1 MARILI
7 LCPTHDHVDAL
18 YFSIASAL
26 AQTFEDWEMVVICDG
41 APPRTLE
48 ILEAI
53 TLTDARIT
61 FEAHPKS
68 FKTCEIHRDRIVR
81 ASDAEYVCH
90 LGDDDVWAP
99 DHLERMLNL
108 MQLGDWVNQ
117 SAMSILNTGGVDW
130 TPRNMGGPT
139 ARNSMG
145 KQKFAIAVGFSHSAY
160 RMESYLSLPDGWSQT
175 PKTYGP
181 GDQFMTA
188 KFLTR
193 SDIRVASTADCSSLK
208 FTSRCPDSLA
218 LPPEGFAARIAPWL
232 ARIARPGLMQST
244 ARAAEMDAVLL
255 GLLSVYAPTKDHD
268 LAAAFAVCGLQFV
281 NADTPCNVAVDGAP
295 MHLPLTPAQHTQ
307 ALHAYLSYGTWYHG
321 DVSVDDWVT
330 EVGQSPGAWVKGLR
344 GLSRT
349 RPEISISAF
358 NELETRYGASDHL
371 TSVRIYLHI
380 QALAFNAAR
389 DDLSRARRLWPN
401 ASWIEPAEIQVE
413 TAANKANST

>member
-1 MARILI
+1 MARLLI

-145 KQKFAIAVGFSHSAY
+145 K
-160 RMESYLSLPDGWSQT
+160 
-175 PKTYGP
+175 
-181 GDQFMTA
+181 
-188 KFLTR
+188 
-193 SDIRVASTADCSSLK
+193 
-208 FTSRCPDSLA
+208 
-218 LPPEGFAARIAPWL
+218 
-232 ARIARPGLMQST
+232 
-244 ARAAEMDAVLL
+244 
-255 GLLSVYAPTKDHD
+255 
-268 LAAAFAVCGLQFV
+268 
-281 NADTPCNVAVDGAP
+281 
-295 MHLPLTPAQHTQ
+295 
-307 ALHAYLSYGTWYHG
+307 
-321 DVSVDDWVT
+321 
-330 EVGQSPGAWVKGLR
+330 
-344 GLSRT
+344 
-349 RPEISISAF
+349 
-358 NELETRYGASDHL
+358 
-371 TSVRIYLHI
+371 
-380 QALAFNAAR
+380 
-389 DDLSRARRLWPN
+389 
-401 ASWIEPAEIQVE
+401 
-413 TAANKANST
+413 